1 MIPHQVNNIISK
13 EQMEGLTHV
22 DTSVG
27 GDHSGGEFWR
37 H

>member
-27 GDHSGGEFWR
+27 GDHGGGEFWR